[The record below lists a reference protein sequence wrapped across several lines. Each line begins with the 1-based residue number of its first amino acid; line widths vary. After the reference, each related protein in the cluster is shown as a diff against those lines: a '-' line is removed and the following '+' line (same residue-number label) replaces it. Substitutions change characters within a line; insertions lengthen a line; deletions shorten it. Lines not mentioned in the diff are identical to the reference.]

1 MFVNKSLCFVLPD
14 KHTVGVESKTVDD
27 GVVTGQILNKLSI
40 WTFPLF
46 DVVRSATMI
55 IEC

>member
-46 DVVRSATMI
+46 DVVRSATKI